1 MTFYSGVLKIIRR
14 VAPHVFSLH
23 YYATNKVSFHI
34 QSDSWVPYIGVEA
47 FPVKGFRVG
56 MQLFKGYIEYR
67 YGLKGRIIYLST
79 FSIKPIR

>member
-1 MTFYSGVLKIIRR
+1 MYFHSIIM
-14 VAPHVFSLH
+14 
-23 YYATNKVSFHI
+23 YNKVPFHI

>member
-1 MTFYSGVLKIIRR
+1 MY
-14 VAPHVFSLH
+14 SLH

-67 YGLKGRIIYLST
+67 YGLKGRIIFCPPFQSNLLD
-79 FSIKPIR
+79 KDV